1 MKKIYSALI
10 VLLSFV
16 CTYAYDLE
24 YQGFYY
30 DIDFDDKTMTVV
42 HVMNNP
48 NIPYRG
54 YCSGRITIPSSIRF
68 GDNDYKVTAIGTN
81 AFNNCSEI
89 TSVTI
94 PNSIT
99 KIERYAFYGCTSLSS
114 VNIPESVSFIDQYAF
129 DCENIDTL
137 IWDNDK
143 VTFSSSLFAFLPNL
157 KHVTL
162 GNIITE
168 TNPFEYCENL
178 TSATILDGTT
188 SIQDYLFGGCS
199 GLKDISIPE
208 SVRSIGD
215 GAFWSCTGLTSID
228 IPDGVKA
235 IGNSAFKNCSNL
247 KSFIIPAGIKTIE
260 NGTFSD
266 CSSLTSIAIPES
278 ITRIEANA
286 FEYCSD
292 LSLVVLPDNLSF
304 IGANA
309 FAYCGLT
316 NIVIPAHVDSIGVF
330 YYNDQ
335 FYYFDDQ
342 FYIINPFIGCSNL
355 RSITIDPNNKRYDSR
370 NNCNAIIET
379 ASNTLLACSNN
390 TSFTIPESVTAIENG
405 AFSGCKDLTSLV
417 IPEKITKIET
427 GALSGLSSL
436 SSIVV
441 DPNNTVYDSRDNC
454 NALIETKSNTL
465 ILACK
470 TTTVPESVTVTNEW
484 TFKGIDWGKD
494 EPDGV
499 LYIND
504 LLYGYK
510 GNMPQ
515 GTQIVVRDGTKRI
528 ASSAFSGCTGLT
540 SITIPESVTSIGY
553 KAFGDC
559 TGLSSIVIPES
570 VTNIDMYAFS
580 GCTSLK
586 SITIPGSVENIEQC
600 VFEGCSGL
608 TTVYI
613 QDGVTSI
620 DYSAFEGC
628 RSIKTI
634 SIPESMSYIDR
645 RAFDYACYIDT
656 LIWNSPNISPS
667 VIKSYYSDSIKF
679 AYIGNKVVQIGD
691 NAFSGCSKLDSV
703 FISEGVK
710 EIGKNAFSQCWAL
723 KAINFPKSLTSIGEN
738 VFSGCNSLPQGVM
751 YINDMLYCY
760 IGQMPENTSIT
771 VKDGT
776 KSIANGAFANCD
788 GLTSITIPDGVTSI
802 GDGAFAGCYYLK
814 SVTIPGSVTTIGN
827 KAFGGCG
834 YLTSVVIP
842 NGVETIGDDAF
853 YNSSVRSIS
862 IPESV
867 EIIGNWALNSNRLD
881 TLYLDNPSIYLDE
894 WVMGKNFYNAVRIY
908 GLNYIKHRG
917 LSNAR
922 GSEWYESLPDGPV
935 YLDNWF
941 VGYKGVIPDN
951 TQIEI
956 KEGTI
961 GIATNAFAPTEDNE
975 DNGLITSVIIPES
988 VTTIEGNAFCGS
1000 GITSITIPKNVTTI
1014 GYAPFNSCPLLTT
1027 IIVDPDNRVYD
1038 SRNNCNAI
1046 IETVSNTLIQGCSNT
1061 IIPASVTT
1069 IGEYAFQASNLTSI
1083 TIPEGVTY
1091 ISSNA
1096 FRLCEELETII
1107 LPEGLQAIGN
1117 EAFFNCKKLQSII
1130 IPKSVTSF
1138 GWGVFLF
1145 CTSLSSISI
1154 DWPDE
1159 ITSIPAN
1166 MFDECHNLT
1175 SINIPESVTSIESF
1189 AFRNCYNLIDIN
1201 IPKSVKT
1208 IGQRAF
1214 YGCSGLT
1221 KIPDGLTYIGAE
1233 AFSYCHNITS
1243 VSIPEDI
1250 TYVGYRAFEGCTGI
1264 KSISFPESMGGFETD
1279 DLWGLFRVDSSNVE
1293 SISFHSS
1300 NPIRYYGSY
1309 NIDFDNCIL
1318 YVPAGS
1324 KEIYRGYS
1332 PWSKFKNI
1340 RLLDECGL
1348 NIDGICYEIT
1358 SDIEKTV
1365 SVVHHNYQGAVIIP
1379 STVIIDGLEYEV
1391 TGIAREAFSEC
1402 DKLTSVTIPA
1412 TVTEIEE
1419 GSFTQCHALS
1429 DVIFEGS
1436 PIIKKNVFVDCPIIE
1451 RIISKNMIPGS
1462 ISLNNPFIA
1471 GDCKDVL
1478 RNNRNKQMGVSAI
1491 YNNDLDRFVSKIT
1504 SFSNNK
1510 QIKISSDLIPAGS
1523 YHISIGI
1530 LPSPDGLPNNFH
1542 PIVNAYIGDTKTV
1555 LLDSIVVEE
1564 IELLPGLTIPCD
1576 IPQQLISKGMAYDS
1590 LVISDALIIP
1600 EGCTKLEILLES
1612 EVSDFNYDQYSS
1624 AIIIDRVFIEPLDDI
1639 ALESYCGPFTE
1650 NVFNNATLYV
1660 QEEAIGTYRNAE
1672 GWKLFKNIAIDTGV
1686 KPIMTGTARVS
1697 ANSIIYDMTGRK
1709 VLIQDFE
1716 KLQPGLYIIDG
1727 KKYLKR

>member
-16 CTYAYDLE
+16 STYAYDLE
-24 YQGFYY
+24 YKGFYY
-30 DIDFDDKTMTVV
+30 DIDFDNKTMTVV

-178 TSATILDGTT
+178 TSATILDGRT

-199 GLKDISIPE
+199 GLTDISIPE

-342 FYIINPFIGCSNL
+342 FYIVNPFIGCSNL
-355 RSITIDPNNKRYDSR
+355 RSITIDPNNKRFDSR

-484 TFKGIDWGKD
+484 TLKGIDWGKD

-553 KAFGDC
+553 NAFGGC
-559 TGLSSIVIPES
+559 TG
-570 VTNIDMYAFS
+570 
-580 GCTSLK
+580 LK
-586 SITIPGSVENIEQC
+586 SITIPGSVENIEQG

-608 TTVYI
+608 TAVYI

-667 VIKSYYSDSIKF
+667 VLRSYYNYSIKF
-679 AYIGNKVVQIGD
+679 VSIGNKVVQIGD
-691 NAFSGCSKLDSV
+691 NAFTYCPTLDSV
-703 FISEGVK
+703 VISEGVK
-710 EIGKNAFSQCWAL
+710 VIGESAFSRCQALKSINIPHSVTTIGDNAFRDCSG
-723 KAINFPKSLTSIGEN
+723 LTEIEIPESVTNIGEN
-738 VFSGCNSLPQGVM
+738 IIFGCNSLPGGVW
-751 YINDMLYCY
+751 YINDILYCY
-760 IGQMPENTSIT
+760 IGQMPENTSFT

-802 GDGAFAGCYYLK
+802 GDLAFTGCYYLK

-827 KAFGGCG
+827 EAFSGCHN
-834 YLTSVVIP
+834 LTSVVIP
-842 NGVETIGDDAF
+842 DGVVTIGDKAF

-867 EIIGNWALNSNRLD
+867 TSIGEFALNSNRLD

-894 WVMGKNFYNAVRIY
+894 WVMGNNFYNVVKVY

-917 LSNAR
+917 LSSAIR
-922 GSEWYESLPDGPV
+922 SEWYESLPDGPV

-961 GIATNAFAPTEDNE
+961 GIATFAFAPVEDNE

-1000 GITSITIPKNVTTI
+1000 GITSITIPKNVTNI
-1014 GYAPFNSCPLLTT
+1014 GYAPFNSCSFLTT
-1027 IIVDPDNRVYD
+1027 IYVDPENRVYD

-1046 IETVSNTLIQGCSNT
+1046 IETASNSLIQGCST
-1061 IIPASVTT
+1061 TVIPASVTA
-1069 IGEYAFQASNLTSI
+1069 IQEGAFSFRNELTSI
-1083 TIPEGVTY
+1083 TIPEGVTV
-1091 ISSNA
+1091 IGNDV
-1096 FRLCEELETII
+1096 FRGCQNLTSVI
-1107 LPEGLQAIGN
+1107 LPEGLKSIGN
-1117 EAFFNCKKLQSII
+1117 SAFWGCLRLNSIT
-1130 IPKSVTSF
+1130 IPKSVTNIGGSAF
-1138 GWGVFLF
+1138 SD
-1145 CTSLSSISI
+1145 CRA
-1154 DWPDE
+1154 
-1159 ITSIPAN
+1159 ITSIELPDGLTFISGA
-1166 MFDECHNLT
+1166 MFQECKELT
-1175 SINIPESVTSIESF
+1175 SVIIPESVTDIGDC
-1189 AFRNCYNLIDIN
+1189 AFQGCTSLTEIN
-1201 IPKSVKT
+1201 IPNSVKT
-1208 IGQRAF
+1208 IGPRAF
-1214 YGCSGLT
+1214 REITGLSS
-1221 KIPDGLTYIGAE
+1221 IPDGLTYIG
-1233 AFSYCHNITS
+1233 
-1243 VSIPEDI
+1243 VQ
-1250 TYVGYRAFEGCTGI
+1250 AFEGCTGI
-1264 KSISFPESMGGFETD
+1264 TSVNIPEDITYIGSDAFRYCTGIKTVSLPASMGGKEFQWFFEY
-1279 DLWGLFRVDSSNVE
+1279 SSDIE
-1293 SISFHSS
+1293 SIYLHSS
-1300 NPIRYYGSY
+1300 SPIRYYSLY

-1412 TVTEIEE
+1412 TITEIEE

-1429 DVIFEGS
+1429 DIIFEGS
-1436 PIIKKNVFVDCPIIE
+1436 PIIRKNVFIDCPNIE
-1451 RIISKNMIPGS
+1451 RVISKSVIPGS

-1564 IELLPGLTIPCD
+1564 VELLPGLTIPCD

-1600 EGCTKLEILLES
+1600 EGCTKIEILLKS

-1624 AIIIDRVFIEPLDDI
+1624 TILIDRVFIEPLDDI

-1716 KLQPGLYIIDG
+1716 RLQPGLYIIDG